1 MFDADAY
8 LKARFA
14 GCIRGR
20 EDLHEYQ
27 RTATDFLHANPFS
40 ALFID
45 VGLGKTVICL
55 TLLTELLE
63 RNAFK
68 RVLIIAPKLVAEE
81 TWPAEIP
88 AWRHTCYLTYT
99 LLRPTGDEP
108 EIESAIWRA
117 DFDAA
122 VDDLNSRERE
132 KLKKKY
138 ITQAKEQVRLRLVQ
152 EDTMIHI
159 ISKEQIE
166 WIVDYWGSKW
176 PYDVVIYDE
185 SSGLGDHNT
194 VRFNKLKSI
203 RPYMKRFHE
212 LTADPAAESYMKLF
226 SQIYLL
232 DRGER
237 FGRYITH
244 FRRIYFDH
252 NSYSRTYK
260 LRPEAKD
267 LIIDKI
273 VDICLVM
280 KAKDYLPRN
289 EPMIIMRPVSLSEK
303 EMDRYKRF
311 QKEFI
316 LDLDDDIEIEAE
328 TAAALAMKLLQLC
341 SGAVYDNE
349 RQTHFVHDHKIE
361 ELKELVEEM
370 QGEPLL
376 VSYWFQSSL
385 TRLRKSFPD
394 ALIMG
399 KTKNAKSLWNTGK
412 HPVMLIHPQGGA
424 HGLNLQDGGW
434 NLAVF
439 DMFWSYE
446 LLHQLIGRI
455 DRQGQLAEYCRVFMI
470 ATRGTRDFD
479 VTSRQIEKK
488 DAQEYLFNRIRY
500 IRRKMLEKKRAAI
513 MEAVRQAA

>member
-8 LKARFA
+8 LAWRFGA
-14 GCIRGR
+14 CIRGR

-27 RTATDFLHANPFS
+27 QTAVEFLHVNPYS

-55 TLLTELLE
+55 TLLSDLLE
-63 RNAFK
+63 TNGFK
-68 RVLIIAPKLVAEE
+68 RVLIIAPKRVAEDV
-81 TWPAEIP
+81 WPVEIP
-88 AWRHTCYLTYT
+88 AWRHSCYLTHT

-108 EIESAIWRA
+108 EIEHAIWRA
-117 DFDAA
+117 GVDA
-122 VDDLNSRERE
+122 EFE
-132 KLKKKY
+132 GLKGSKKEALKQKY
-138 ITQAKEQVRLRLVQ
+138 ITAAKEKVRRRLVK

-166 WIVDYWGSKW
+166 WLVAYWGKNW
-176 PYDVVIYDE
+176 PYDVVVYDE

-194 VRFNKLKSI
+194 NRFRALKGVRK
-203 RPYMKRFHE
+203 YMKRFHE

-226 SQIYLL
+226 SQVFLMDL
-232 DRGER
+232 GQR
-237 FGRYITH
+237 FGSHITP
-244 FRRIYFDH
+244 FRQIYF
-252 NSYSRTYK
+252 NYNEYSRTYK

-273 VDICLVM
+273 ADICLVM
-280 KAKDYLPRN
+280 KAKDYLPRH
-289 EPMIIMRPVSLSEK
+289 EPLIIMRAVSLSQKEK
-303 EMDRYKRF
+303 DRYTKF

-316 LDLDDDIEIEAE
+316 LDLDDDVEIEAE

-361 ELKELVEEM
+361 ELHQIVDEM
-370 QGEPLL
+370 QGEPLM

-385 TRLRKSFPD
+385 ARLRKSFPD
-394 ALIMG
+394 ALVMG
-399 KTKNAKSLWNTGK
+399 KTKNATKLWNTGR
-412 HPVMLIHPQGGA
+412 HPIMFIHPQGGGY
-424 HGLNLQDGGW
+424 GLNLQDGGF

-439 DMFWSYE
+439 DLFWSYE
-446 LLHQLIGRI
+446 LFHQLLGRI

-470 ATRGTRDFD
+470 AAKGTRDYD
-479 VTSRQIEKK
+479 VMSRLAEKQ
-488 DAQEYLFNRIRY
+488 DAQDYLFNRIRAT
-500 IRRKMLEKKRAAI
+500 RRRLLEKKR
-513 MEAVRQAA
+513 EAELLAMRMAL